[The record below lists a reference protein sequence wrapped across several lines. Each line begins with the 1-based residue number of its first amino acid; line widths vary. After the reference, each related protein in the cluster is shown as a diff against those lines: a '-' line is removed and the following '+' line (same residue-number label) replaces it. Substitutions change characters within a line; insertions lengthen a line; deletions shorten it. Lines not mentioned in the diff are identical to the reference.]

1 MPWLHDG
8 TEVSSYSEEW
18 RHECEARWILALP
31 SLDERRAW
39 LQSLEKRRGQAHVDQ
54 LKATM
59 RNLWAQPRQTAT
71 PASAKAT
78 ASPPRVG
85 SD

>member
-1 MPWLHDG
+1 MPALHDG

-18 RHECEARWILALP
+18 RHECEARWILKLP

-39 LQSLEKRRGQAHVDQ
+39 LASLEKRRGKAHVDQ
-54 LKATM
+54 LKQTM
-59 RNLWAQPRQTAT
+59 RNLWAQPQATAT

-78 ASPPRVG
+78 SSPG
-85 SD
+85 SAA